1 MRFLLV
7 VLIVSFCANHLQ
19 SQQNYFVYIQA
30 DNQQPFYTRIGDKI
44 LSSSASGYAI
54 IPSLKDSVYQ
64 LIIGFPK
71 NQWPEYTFNCVI
83 SKKDKGYVLK
93 NFAEKGW
100 GLFNLQT
107 MDIIM
112 GIKTEKKTEEKP
124 AEKLPS
130 TNDSFTVMLA
140 SVVDDPTLRQTEL
153 IPKEKE
159 MIKPEVQKTDNAIA
173 PVIKKDTVLN
183 MAQKPVSADSS
194 AVNNLPVLKD
204 SVVTQASV
212 PVQPPLLLTKINKTL
227 SASTTDG
234 TEMVFTDDQLNGK
247 TDTVIVFIPAEVQI
261 ENKEAK
267 VPVKSESGPQ
277 TVSVPLNAA
286 KDSVTEVIKDTKTV
300 KGSAKDLSDSASNSL
315 ISSSYTAGINPNCTK
330 IATDQDLLLLK
341 RKMIGTP
348 DEDAII
354 AVAVK
359 GFKQKCYTAENI
371 RSLSYI
377 FLTDEGK
384 YKFLDAAY
392 PYVYD
397 TVNYPA
403 LAQLFRDASYIN
415 RFNALLQKQ

>member
-1 MRFLLV
+1 
-7 VLIVSFCANHLQ
+7 
-19 SQQNYFVYIQA
+19 
-30 DNQQPFYTRIGDKI
+30 
-44 LSSSASGYAI
+44 
-54 IPSLKDSVYQ
+54 
-64 LIIGFPK
+64 
-71 NQWPEYTFNCVI
+71 
-83 SKKDKGYVLK
+83 
-93 NFAEKGW
+93 
-100 GLFNLQT
+100 
-107 MDIIM
+107 
-112 GIKTEKKTEEKP
+112 
-124 AEKLPS
+124 
-130 TNDSFTVMLA
+130 
-140 SVVDDPTLRQTEL
+140 
-153 IPKEKE
+153 
-159 MIKPEVQKTDNAIA
+159 
-173 PVIKKDTVLN
+173 
-183 MAQKPVSADSS
+183 MAQKTVSADSS
-194 AVNNLPVLKD
+194 VVSNLPVLKD
-204 SVVTQASV
+204 SVVKKASV
-212 PVQPPLLLTKINKTL
+212 PVQPPVLLTKISRTL

-267 VPVKSESGPQ
+267 VPVKSESDSQ
-277 TVSVPLNAA
+277 TATVPVSTT
-286 KDSVTEVIKDTKTV
+286 KDSVTEVIKDTTAV

-315 ISSSYTAGINPNCTK
+315 ISSSYAAGINPNCKK
-330 IATDQDLLLLK
+330 IATDKDLLLLK

-348 DEDAII
+348 DEDGII

-397 TVNYPA
+397 TINYPA